1 MKIKLCL
8 YLSRSNFI
16 INLAN
21 DIFASQVDNK
31 GVRVILTVKCPIND
45 NFHIKNV
52 NVMTIQGTN
61 RLKITMLI
69 KICLPDNYKQWK
81 QKSQI

>member
-1 MKIKLCL
+1 
-8 YLSRSNFI
+8 
-16 INLAN
+16 
-21 DIFASQVDNK
+21 
-31 GVRVILTVKCPIND
+31 
-45 NFHIKNV
+45 
-52 NVMTIQGTN
+52 MTIQGTN